1 MTATTTT
8 RSPAPIAAT
17 TAPPS
22 PRIVIEHE
30 RCDQCR
36 HRAYV
41 VTVHGAPR
49 APSYL
54 SWCGHHHGA
63 NLAAGIIEPGQVII
77 DVRERLHAKERGV
90 HA

>member
-1 MTATTTT
+1 MTATTTC
-8 RSPAPIAAT
+8 PAPIAPT
-17 TAPPS
+17 TEKPG
-22 PRIVIEHE
+22 PRIVIDHE

-41 VTVHGAPR
+41 VTVHGVPR

-54 SWCGHHHGA
+54 SWCGHHHSA
-63 NLAAGIIEPGQVII
+63 NMRAGVIEPGQVII
-77 DVRERLHAKERGV
+77 DVRERLRAKERSV